1 MPDKIRFSSLDM
13 IFPLADRQ
21 VEVFRNFNLELDPK
35 EFTVILG
42 RSGCGKTTLLR
53 LLSNLI
59 EPTAGKIEMPEN
71 TNIGLMF
78 QEARLMPWLTCE
90 KNIALGLKNP
100 DPGQIAEIL
109 ELVGLKG
116 FEKAYPDQLSGGM
129 QQRAALARTLIRHSN
144 LILMDEPFA
153 ALDAF
158 TRETMQKELLRI
170 RAERDCGVVL
180 VTHNID
186 EALMLADRI
195 VLLSGGE
202 SLKEYVMPCRDC
214 VRDILTEPYISY
226 KKEIQ
231 ELIRR

>member
-1 MPDKIRFSSLDM
+1 MPDKIRIRNLDLR
-13 IFPLADRQ
+13 FQLADREL
-21 VEVFRNFNLELDPK
+21 EVFKNFSLDIEPK
-35 EFTVILG
+35 DFTVILG

-53 LLSNLI
+53 LLMKLI
-59 EPTAGKIEMPEN
+59 EPTSGSIQMPDG
-71 TNIGLMF
+71 ISPGLMF

-90 KNIALGLKNP
+90 KNVSLGLKDP
-100 DPGQIAEIL
+100 DPQQIQEIL

-116 FEKAYPDQLSGGM
+116 FEKAYPNQLSGGM
-129 QQRAALARTLIRHSN
+129 QQRASLARTLIRHSN

-158 TRETMQKELLRI
+158 TRESMQKELLRI
-170 RAERDCGVVL
+170 RSQRDCGVIL

-195 VLLSGGE
+195 VLLLGGE
-202 SLKEYVMPCRDC
+202 SIKEYVMPCRDC

-231 ELIRR
+231 DLIRR